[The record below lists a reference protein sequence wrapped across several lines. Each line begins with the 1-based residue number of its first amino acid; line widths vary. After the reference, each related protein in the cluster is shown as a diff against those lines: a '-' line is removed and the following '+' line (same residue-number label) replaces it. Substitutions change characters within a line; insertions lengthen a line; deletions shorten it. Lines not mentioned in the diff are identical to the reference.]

1 MKSLTPRQEAFA
13 RNVAAGM
20 SQSDAYRQ
28 AYPRSME
35 WTQPAV
41 AAAGAK
47 MMNLTHVSIRVK
59 ELQASIAESVQLE
72 AAEILRETR
81 RLAMSDIAGIV
92 HTEGLL
98 AGKIKLPHELDPATR
113 AAVSSFEMDEF
124 GRIKY
129 KFWDK
134 NSALDKAL
142 RVLGL
147 FEKDHKQKNDAIAEL
162 AKAVMGDVVGPVAG
176 VAPDEGVMGVGGPDD
191 AGEADE

>member
-1 MKSLTPRQEAFA
+1 MKALTPRQEAFA

-35 WTQPAV
+35 WTQPSV

-47 MMNLTHVSIRVK
+47 MMNLAHVSIRVK

-72 AAEILRETR
+72 ASEILRETR

-92 HTEGLL
+92 HTEGPL

-147 FEKDHKQKNDAIAEL
+147 FEKDNKQKTDPLAEL
-162 AKAVMGDVVGPVAG
+162 AKAVMGEVVGPVDG
-176 VAPDEGVMGVGGPDD
+176 VPPDEGVMGVGGSEDSGEDD
-191 AGEADE
+191 E